1 MSAAITSFFL
11 QPWND
16 ELDLGCYAESDLA
29 AREFAAT
36 LDVAGGVGKTRIAE
50 VKGAMKAEAR
60 RLTVW
65 YI

>member
-36 LDVAGGVGKTRIAE
+36 LDVAGGVGDARGVGKSAM
-50 VKGAMKAEAR
+50 VKAAKA
-60 RLTVW
+60 L
-65 YI
+65 